1 MFLEDVEE
9 SWDLVVI
16 GGGITG
22 AGILLEA
29 ARAGLRALLLE
40 QRDFA
45 WGTSGRSSKLV
56 HGGLRYIRDG
66 HLMLTRVSV
75 RERERL
81 LREAAGLV
89 EPLEFVIPI
98 YDGHKLGKKA
108 LGFALTI
115 YSILA
120 HKRQHVY
127 LEAAE
132 LRERASLLVSEGLQG
147 GFQYLDARVDDARL
161 VLRVIQEAESLGA
174 CALNYCAVTEVRRSR
189 AGKMRGVGVRDVET
203 GVERSFS
210 SPVVINATGAWAES
224 LHPCPEPG
232 RRIRPLRGSHLV
244 FPASVIPLERALT
257 LEHPVDQRPVFLI
270 PWEGVVVYGTTDLD
284 HHEDLCYEPVIS
296 TEEARYLMEGLRHIL
311 PGVSTAQCLSSYAG
325 VRPVLSRG
333 DRPPSKESRE
343 HAVWKDEG
351 LVTVTGGKLTTFR
364 RLAWDALHA
373 AGVLPGKG
381 EREERK
387 APVFVRTAEI
397 LNRPPDLS
405 PETWARLMGRYGAAA
420 GDMVAAAGAGDLDAV
435 PGTRTLW
442 VELAHAARCGKVR
455 HLEDLLLRRVRLG
468 VCTPLGG
475 REHIERVRT
484 LCAPHLPWDQRRWEE
499 EIAAYVRLWEHH
511 YAPPKV

>member
-232 RRIRPLRGSHLV
+232 RRIRPLRLNGPSHWSTPWISALCSLSPGKV
-244 FPASVIPLERALT
+244 WWCTGPRTWITTKTFPMSRSSVLKR
-257 LEHPVDQRPVFLI
+257 R
-270 PWEGVVVYGTTDLD
+270 G
-284 HHEDLCYEPVIS
+284 IS
-296 TEEARYLMEGLRHIL
+296 WKACGIF
-311 PGVSTAQCLSSYAG
+311 
-325 VRPVLSRG
+325 SRG
-333 DRPPSKESRE
+333 
-343 HAVWKDEG
+343 
-351 LVTVTGGKLTTFR
+351 F
-364 RLAWDALHA
+364 
-373 AGVLPGKG
+373 
-381 EREERK
+381 
-387 APVFVRTAEI
+387 
-397 LNRPPDLS
+397 
-405 PETWARLMGRYGAAA
+405 
-420 GDMVAAAGAGDLDAV
+420 
-435 PGTRTLW
+435 
-442 VELAHAARCGKVR
+442 
-455 HLEDLLLRRVRLG
+455 LRRSASHR
-468 VCTPLGG
+468 TP
-475 REHIERVRT
+475 
-484 LCAPHLPWDQRRWEE
+484 A
-499 EIAAYVRLWEHH
+499 
-511 YAPPKV
+511 

>member
-364 RLAWDALHA
+364 
-373 AGVLPGKG
+373 
-381 EREERK
+381 
-387 APVFVRTAEI
+387 
-397 LNRPPDLS
+397 
-405 PETWARLMGRYGAAA
+405 
-420 GDMVAAAGAGDLDAV
+420 
-435 PGTRTLW
+435 
-442 VELAHAARCGKVR
+442 
-455 HLEDLLLRRVRLG
+455 
-468 VCTPLGG
+468 
-475 REHIERVRT
+475 
-484 LCAPHLPWDQRRWEE
+484 
-499 EIAAYVRLWEHH
+499 
-511 YAPPKV
+511 